1 MMEGVPIWRR
11 WHEPAIQAA
20 LVNAALV
27 AFAPTAFLAYRDY
40 MSEVV
45 RPSPPTL
52 VASVIRALPLFLMLV
67 PIATLAAFRT
77 YMWTVA
83 YQARRITWW
92 RGPVESGAIAG
103 AFALLM
109 MLLVTIQAWF
119 HRPPYLVAAYIAFY
133 VVGTAL
139 IGLALGLVLAGS
151 ALLVLAMHP
160 RSVSAS

>member
-1 MMEGVPIWRR
+1 MEGVPIWRR

-27 AFAPTAFLAYRDY
+27 VLVPTAFLAYQDY
-40 MSEVV
+40 ISEVV
-45 RPSPPTL
+45 RPSSATL
-52 VASVIRALPLFLMLV
+52 AASVVRALPALVMLV
-67 PIATLAAFRT
+67 PIATLVAFRT
-77 YMWTVA
+77 YVWTVA
-83 YQARRITWW
+83 YQARRTTWW

-103 AFALLM
+103 ALALLL
-109 MLLVTIQAWF
+109 MLLLTIQAWF

-151 ALLVLAMHP
+151 ALLVLVMHP
-160 RSVSAS
+160 RSVTPS

>member
-67 PIATLAAFRT
+67 PIAT
-77 YMWTVA
+77 
-83 YQARRITWW
+83 
-92 RGPVESGAIAG
+92 
-103 AFALLM
+103 
-109 MLLVTIQAWF
+109 IQAWF